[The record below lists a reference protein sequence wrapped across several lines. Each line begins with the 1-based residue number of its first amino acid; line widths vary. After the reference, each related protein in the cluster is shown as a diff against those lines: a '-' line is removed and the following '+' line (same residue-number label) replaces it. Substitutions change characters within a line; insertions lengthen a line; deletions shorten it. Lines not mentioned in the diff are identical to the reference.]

1 MEQINK
7 WFESK
12 KKLHLL
18 ADIVT
23 LKKYVVT
30 TEENFANEIHFS
42 SDYEFRYFDLDQMD
56 CKKIKTRPEN
66 IFKINFHMIGKKLR
80 KYFPKT
86 KIDVNFEAS
95 SENDTLIKKNSCTYK
110 HDVCIKLTNQDNET
124 YDIGLEY
131 FEFIHDRIK
140 DDDKEISSKVIL
152 DGYYVYNESNKNYNE
167 YMRETIYNIMISI
180 CTIEDDPYILSKI
193 NFFNNYKNI
202 RSLSGDTI
210 KFNNIMKWKRE
221 NIINLYDF
229 FKESRPSNLETGK
242 IFTFEEFIEFLNEK
256 NINIEFINKS
266 NCEYKYICDIIM
278 VMDTDCSQQ
287 IYSYKK
293 IYTRTM
299 DVLIDSQK
307 QMIKWIKRMNNSR
320 KLIPQYL
327 DSFLRVHIQNYR
339 YTDTQFKALNTLQNK
354 LKK

>member
-1 MEQINK
+1 V
-7 WFESK
+7 
-12 KKLHLL
+12 L
-18 ADIVT
+18 ADIIT

-42 SDYEFRYFDLDQMD
+42 SDYEFQYFDLDQMD

-86 KIDVNFEAS
+86 KININFEAS

-152 DGYYVYNESNKNYNE
+152 DGYYVYHESSNNFNE
-167 YMRETIYNIMISI
+167 YMRETIYNIMITI

-202 RSLSGDTI
+202 RSLKSDTV

-221 NIINLYDF
+221 NIFN
-229 FKESRPSNLETGK
+229 FKK
-242 IFTFEEFIEFLNEK
+242 IFEIFVISNPDTGLEYEFEEFIKHIDEK
-256 NINIEFINKS
+256 FKININFLDDKS
-266 NCEYKYICDIIM
+266 NCEYKYFVDLIVQVDA
-278 VMDTDCSQQ
+278 S
-287 IYSYKK
+287 YSSNILTYRK

-307 QMIKWIKRMNNSR
+307 QMIKWIKQMNNSR